1 MHVGIDFTAGV
12 WQGAGIG
19 RYTRELMGAVIA
31 QGAGI
36 RFTLFYAAGFPGSP
50 PPPYLA
56 DLQQLCAS
64 HRATR
69 AVPIPL
75 PPRRLTQV
83 WHRLRIPLPIEW
95 LTGPLDI
102 LHAPDFV
109 PPPTHARTLV
119 TIHDLSYMVHPEC
132 AVPGVAAYLRAAVPR
147 ALKQASVIIADSE
160 STRRDLHRLLNIAP
174 DRVIVVYPG
183 VDARFRPLPPDVCE
197 PVRRRLNL
205 PRRFVL
211 FVGTIEPRK
220 NLVRLLEAF
229 ARIDRATLNHRCND
243 ELFLVI
249 AGRRGWMYQP
259 VFDAIDRLHVR
270 DRVQLLDFVA
280 DSDLPVVYNL
290 AQVFVYPSLYEGFG
304 LPPLEALACGTP
316 VVTSDNSSLLEVVG
330 NAALLVRADDVE
342 ALSEGMICLL
352 TDESLRD
359 RLRRAGLEQARR
371 FRWEASARQIIEQYH
386 TLSMGA
392 SHEAT
397 TRALRRSA
405 RHRRDG
411 EP

>member
-19 RYTRELMGAVIA
+19 RYTRELIGAVIA
-31 QGAGI
+31 QGDGI

-50 PPPYLA
+50 PPPYLE
-56 DLQQLCAS
+56 DLQRLCVS
-64 HRATR
+64 HRGTR

-75 PPRRLTQV
+75 PPRRLTQI

-109 PPPTHARTLV
+109 PPPTRARTLV

-132 AVPGVAAYLRAAVPR
+132 AVPGVAAYLRDAVPR
-147 ALKQASVIIADSE
+147 ALKQASIIIADSE
-160 STRRDLHRLLNIAP
+160 STRRDLHRLLNIAL
-174 DRVIVVYPG
+174 DRVTVVYPG
-183 VDARFRPLPPDVCE
+183 VDARFRPLPPEVCE

-205 PRRFVL
+205 PRRFIL

-229 ARIDRATLNHRCND
+229 ARIDRAVLNDQRDD
-243 ELFLVI
+243 ELFLVL

-259 VFDAIDRLHVR
+259 VFAAIDRLNLR

-316 VVTSDNSSLLEVVG
+316 VVTSDNSSLPEVVG

-342 ALSEGMICLL
+342 ALSEGMIRLL
-352 TDESLRD
+352 KDESLRD
-359 RLRRAGLEQARR
+359 RLRQAGLEQARR
-371 FRWEASARQIIEQYH
+371 FRWEASAQQIIEHYH
-386 TLSMGA
+386 TLSTGA

-397 TRALRRSA
+397 TRALQ
-405 RHRRDG
+405 
-411 EP
+411 

>member
-19 RYTRELMGAVIA
+19 RYTRELIGAVIA
-31 QGAGI
+31 QGDGI
-36 RFTLFYAAGFPGSP
+36 RFTLFYAAGFPGADS
-50 PPPYLA
+50 PPYLPEVHR
-56 DLQQLCAS
+56 LCAS
-64 HRATR
+64 HPHTR

-109 PPPTHARTLV
+109 PPPTRARTLV

-132 AVPGVAAYLRAAVPR
+132 AVPGVAAYLRDAVPR
-147 ALKQASVIIADSE
+147 ALKQASIILADSE
-160 STRRDLHRLLNIAP
+160 STRRDLHRLLNIAL
-174 DRVIVVYPG
+174 DRVTVVYPG

-205 PRRFVL
+205 PRRFIL

-229 ARIDRATLNHRCND
+229 ARIDPTTGGED
-243 ELFLVI
+243 LFLVL

-259 VFDAIDRLHVR
+259 VFAAIDRLNLR
-270 DRVQLLDFVA
+270 DRVQMLDFVA

-316 VVTSDNSSLLEVVG
+316 VVTSDNSSLPEVVG
-330 NAALLVRADDVE
+330 NAALLARADDVE
-342 ALSEGMICLL
+342 ALSEGMIRLL
-352 TDESLRD
+352 KDVALRD
-359 RLRRAGLEQARR
+359 RLRQAGLEQARR
-371 FRWEASARQIIEQYH
+371 FCWEASARQIIEHYH
-386 TLSMGA
+386 TLSTGA
-392 SHEAT
+392 SHET
-397 TRALRRSA
+397 TTGALRRSA
-405 RHRRDG
+405 RLRRDG

>member
-19 RYTRELMGAVIA
+19 RYTRELIGAVLA
-31 QGAGI
+31 QSLDL
-36 RFTLFYAAGFPGSP
+36 RFTLFYAAGFPGADS
-50 PPPYLA
+50 PPYLPEVHR
-56 DLQQLCAS
+56 LCAS
-64 HRATR
+64 HPHTR

-109 PPPTHARTLV
+109 PPPTRARTLV

-132 AVPGVAAYLRAAVPR
+132 AVPGVAAYLRDAVPR
-147 ALKQASVIIADSE
+147 ALKQASIIIADSE
-160 STRRDLHRLLNIAP
+160 STRRDLHRLLNIAL
-174 DRVIVVYPG
+174 DRVTVVYPG
-183 VDARFRPLPPDVCE
+183 VDARFRPLPPEVCE

-205 PRRFVL
+205 PRRFIL

-229 ARIDRATLNHRCND
+229 ARIDPTTGGED
-243 ELFLVI
+243 LFLVLV
-249 AGRRGWMYQP
+249 GRRGWMYQP
-259 VFDAIDRLHVR
+259 VFAAIDRLNLR

-316 VVTSDNSSLLEVVG
+316 VVTSDNSSLPEVVG
-330 NAALLVRADDVE
+330 NAALLARADDVE
-342 ALSEGMICLL
+342 ALSEGMIRLL
-352 TDESLRD
+352 KDVALRD
-359 RLRRAGLEQARR
+359 RLRQAGLEQARR
-371 FRWEASARQIIEQYH
+371 FRWEASARQIIEHYH
-386 TLSMGA
+386 TLSTGA

-397 TRALRRSA
+397 TGALRRSA
-405 RHRRDG
+405 RLRRDG

>member
-19 RYTRELMGAVIA
+19 RYTRELIGAIVA

-36 RFTLFYAAGFPGSP
+36 RFTLFYAAGFPGTQ
-50 PPPYLA
+50 PPYLSE
-56 DLQQLCAS
+56 LQRLCAS
-64 HRATR
+64 YPEIR

-75 PPRRLTQV
+75 PPRRLTQI

-109 PPPTHARTLV
+109 PPPARAPTLV

-132 AVPGVAAYLRAAVPR
+132 AVPGVAAYLRAAVPG
-147 ALKQASVIIADSE
+147 ALKRAGIIIADSE
-160 STRRDLHRLLNIAP
+160 STRRDLHRLLRVAP
-174 DRVIVVYPG
+174 ERVTVVYPG
-183 VDARFRPLPPDVCE
+183 VDERFRPLPPDVCE

-205 PRRFVL
+205 PRRFIL

-229 ARIDRATLNHRCND
+229 ARIDHAALNAQND
-243 ELFLVI
+243 NDLFLVL

-259 VFDAIDRLHVR
+259 VFDAIDHLKLHNRVR
-270 DRVQLLDFVA
+270 LLDFVA

-316 VVTSDNSSLLEVVG
+316 VVTSDNSSLPEVVG
-330 NAALLVRADDVE
+330 DAALLVRADDGE
-342 ALSEGMICLL
+342 ALLEGMVRLL
-352 TDESLRD
+352 RDAALRD
-359 RLRRAGLEQARR
+359 RLRQAGPAQARR
-371 FRWEASARQIIEQYH
+371 FRWETSARQIIEHYH
-386 TLSMGA
+386 TLFTGA
-392 SHEAT
+392 SHGAT
-397 TRALRRSA
+397 TKALR
-405 RHRRDG
+405 
-411 EP
+411 

>member
-19 RYTRELMGAVIA
+19 RYTRELISAVLA

-50 PPPYLA
+50 PPPYLEN
-56 DLQQLCAS
+56 LRRLCVS
-64 HRATR
+64 HRGTR
-69 AVPIPL
+69 VVPIPL
-75 PPRRLTQV
+75 PPRRLTQI

-109 PPPTHARTLV
+109 PPPTRARTLV

-132 AVPGVAAYLRAAVPR
+132 AVPGVAAYLHDAVPR
-147 ALKQASVIIADSE
+147 ALKQASIIIADSE
-160 STRRDLHRLLNIAP
+160 STRRDLHRLLNIAL
-174 DRVIVVYPG
+174 DRVTVVYPG
-183 VDARFRPLPPDVCE
+183 VDARFRPLPPEVCE

-205 PRRFVL
+205 PRRFIL

-229 ARIDRATLNHRCND
+229 ARIDRAALNDQRDD
-243 ELFLVI
+243 ELFLVL

-259 VFDAIDRLHVR
+259 VFAAIDRLNLH

-316 VVTSDNSSLLEVVG
+316 VVTSDNSSLPEVVG
-330 NAALLVRADDVE
+330 NAALLARADDVE
-342 ALSEGMICLL
+342 ALSEGMIRLL
-352 TDESLRD
+352 KDESLRD
-359 RLRRAGLEQARR
+359 RLRRAGLEQARQ
-371 FRWEASARQIIEQYH
+371 FRWEASARQIIEHYYCVING
-386 TLSMGA
+386 SIA
-392 SHEAT
+392 
-397 TRALRRSA
+397 
-405 RHRRDG
+405 
-411 EP
+411 